1 MKEKMASAIMLTLL
15 LTGMLALAFNIKP
28 AKASGTIYIRAD
40 GSVDPPTAPISTAD
54 NVTYTFTG
62 DIYDAIVVE
71 RDNIA
76 VDGAGYTATG
86 SGSGN
91 GTTLTGRSNVT
102 VRNMTTRNFA
112 YGISLS
118 SSSNN
123 TVSGNNVTANNGD
136 GIRLYHSS
144 NNTLSG
150 NNAANNYAGISL
162 SYGCSNNTVSG
173 NNAANNG
180 DGIRLYSSNNNTLS
194 GNNFTANNGNGIVLN
209 DHSYHNTLSGNNIAN
224 NGDGIWLSYFC
235 CYNVLSGNNVTAN
248 IYDGIWLC
256 QSVNNTLSGNNIA
269 NNGDGIWLYL
279 SSDNTL
285 SGNNVTASNYYGI
298 WLDLTSNNTL
308 SGNVMG
314 GNRYNFGVEGS
325 TLSSY
330 LQSVD
335 TSNLVDGKPVYYFMN
350 QSDIVVNADAYPQVG
365 YLGFVNCANVTVQGL
380 NLTSNFQGLLLVSTN
395 NSRITNNNI
404 ASNWAGIWVYSC
416 CNNTLSGN
424 NVTASNYYG
433 IWLDHYSYNNVFHH
447 NNFINNTQQVYI
459 GLGSSWDDGY
469 LSGGNYWSDYNGIDL
484 YRGPHQNE
492 IGSDGIGDTPYVI
505 GKYDQDDYPLMKPY
519 PWDPHDVG
527 TTSVRTSRNIV
538 GQGFNVS
545 INASVFNYG
554 DSTED
559 FNVTIYANS
568 TAICEIDNIELASRN
583 STTINFTWDTAGF
596 AMGNYTMTVYVTPV
610 SGETDTTDNNS
621 TVGWVLVTILGDV
634 DGDFEDGHY
643 DVDLFDAVKLL
654 AYYGA
659 KIGDSNYDPNCDI
672 DNDGQ
677 VFLFDAVM
685 LLGQYGQKYP

>member
-118 SSSNN
+118 
-123 TVSGNNVTANNGD
+123 
-136 GIRLYHSS
+136 
-144 NNTLSG
+144 
-150 NNAANNYAGISL
+150 
-162 SYGCSNNTVSG
+162 YGCSNNTVSG

-194 GNNFTANNGNGIVLN
+194 GNN
-209 DHSYHNTLSGNNIAN
+209 
-224 NGDGIWLSYFC
+224 
-235 CYNVLSGNNVTAN
+235 
-248 IYDGIWLC
+248 
-256 QSVNNTLSGNNIA
+256 IA

-279 SSDNTL
+279 SSD
-285 SGNNVTASNYYGI
+285 
-298 WLDLTSNNTL
+298 
-308 SGNVMG
+308 
-314 GNRYNFGVEGS
+314 
-325 TLSSY
+325 
-330 LQSVD
+330 
-335 TSNLVDGKPVYYFMN
+335 
-350 QSDIVVNADAYPQVG
+350 
-365 YLGFVNCANVTVQGL
+365 
-380 NLTSNFQGLLLVSTN
+380 
-395 NSRITNNNI
+395 
-404 ASNWAGIWVYSC
+404 
-416 CNNTLSGN
+416 NTLSGN

>member
-118 SSSNN
+118 
-123 TVSGNNVTANNGD
+123 
-136 GIRLYHSS
+136 
-144 NNTLSG
+144 
-150 NNAANNYAGISL
+150 
-162 SYGCSNNTVSG
+162 YGCSNNTVSG

-224 NGDGIWLSYFC
+224 NGDGIWL
-235 CYNVLSGNNVTAN
+235 
-248 IYDGIWLC
+248 
-256 QSVNNTLSGNNIA
+256 
-269 NNGDGIWLYL
+269 YL
-279 SSDNTL
+279 SSD
-285 SGNNVTASNYYGI
+285 
-298 WLDLTSNNTL
+298 
-308 SGNVMG
+308 
-314 GNRYNFGVEGS
+314 
-325 TLSSY
+325 
-330 LQSVD
+330 
-335 TSNLVDGKPVYYFMN
+335 
-350 QSDIVVNADAYPQVG
+350 
-365 YLGFVNCANVTVQGL
+365 
-380 NLTSNFQGLLLVSTN
+380 
-395 NSRITNNNI
+395 
-404 ASNWAGIWVYSC
+404 
-416 CNNTLSGN
+416 NTLSGN